1 MELKNS
7 RRFAGV
13 GAALLTCPY
22 AALALADPTP
32 EPTPAAATMSIVCPE
47 EDAVAAALGRQAT
60 STFVDDRE
68 CQYSVS
74 GAGLVLF
81 RFETTTLLEL
91 RTEVEASTSPPTEV
105 SGLTPGAFA
114 VPVGNSWVIHYQVDA
129 EAATLVVP
137 TSVQSG
143 AVSLAEAMLEASTP
157 SSAPPAPPDTGDHPG
172 MPSTGN

>member
-1 MELKNS
+1 MKNS

-22 AALALADPTP
+22 TALAVADPTP
-32 EPTPAAATMSIVCPE
+32 EPTPVAAAMSVVCPA
-47 EDAVAAALGRQAT
+47 EDTVAAALGRQVT
-60 STFVDDRE
+60 STFVDERE

-81 RFETTTLLEL
+81 RFETTTLLEV
-91 RTEVEASTSPPTEV
+91 RTEVEASTSPLTEV

-114 VPVGNSWVIHYQVDA
+114 VPVGNNWVIHYQVDA

-137 TSVQSG
+137 TAVQSG
-143 AVSLAEAMLEASTP
+143 AVTLAEAMLDASTP
-157 SSAPPAPPDTGDHPG
+157 LAAPSEPTENSEYPG